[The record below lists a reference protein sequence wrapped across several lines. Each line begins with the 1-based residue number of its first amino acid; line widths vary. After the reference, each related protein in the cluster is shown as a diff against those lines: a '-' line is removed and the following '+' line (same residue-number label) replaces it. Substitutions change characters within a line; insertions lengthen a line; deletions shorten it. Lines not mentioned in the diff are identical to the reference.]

1 VLAAALA
8 GCAIGPDYRRPAAPV
23 PPAFKEA
30 EGWKISAPRDDADRG
45 PWWTIFGDP
54 VLNDL
59 APRVAASNQNLKAFE
74 AAYRQ
79 ALAAVAQSRASLFPT
94 AGANGAFTRSE
105 RGSGQTTVRT
115 GAGGAPVAVATGP
128 SNQYSASFG
137 GSWDIDVWG
146 RIRRTLEASKASAQ
160 ASAADLAN
168 ATLSAQAQLVTA
180 YFELRVQDEA
190 KRLLDQTAEG
200 YAESYQIARNK
211 YAQGVVSK
219 ADLSQAETQLR
230 NTQVQALGA
239 QQQRDQLEHAIAV
252 LIGEAPA
259 HFNLAPVPFAIET
272 PDVPVGVPSTLLE
285 RRPDVAAAERRVAA
299 ANAQIGVAIS
309 AFFPDVTVTGSYGY
323 SNSSLDT
330 LFQASNRSWSV
341 GPQLALS
348 VFDAGA
354 RLAQVRRARGAYD
367 QEVAAYRQ
375 TVLTAMLQVED
386 QLTAVSA
393 LAEQAAIQA
402 DAVAAAR
409 DAQRIVRN
417 QYKAGTV
424 DFTTVAS
431 AQATALA
438 SEQSALGIRRSQLT
452 AAVALIQAL
461 GGGWT
466 GAQLAGN

>member
-1 VLAAALA
+1 
-8 GCAIGPDYRRPAAPV
+8 
-23 PPAFKEA
+23 
-30 EGWKISAPRDDADRG
+30 
-45 PWWTIFGDP
+45 
-54 VLNDL
+54 
-59 APRVAASNQNLKAFE
+59 
-74 AAYRQ
+74 
-79 ALAAVAQSRASLFPT
+79 
-94 AGANGAFTRSE
+94 
-105 RGSGQTTVRT
+105 
-115 GAGGAPVAVATGP
+115 
-128 SNQYSASFG
+128 
-137 GSWDIDVWG
+137 
-146 RIRRTLEASKASAQ
+146 
-160 ASAADLAN
+160 
-168 ATLSAQAQLVTA
+168 
-180 YFELRVQDEA
+180 
-190 KRLLDQTAEG
+190 
-200 YAESYQIARNK
+200 
-211 YAQGVVSK
+211 
-219 ADLSQAETQLR
+219 
-230 NTQVQALGA
+230 
-239 QQQRDQLEHAIAV
+239 
-252 LIGEAPA
+252 
-259 HFNLAPVPFAIET
+259 
-272 PDVPVGVPSTLLE
+272 
-285 RRPDVAAAERRVAA
+285 VAAAERRVAA